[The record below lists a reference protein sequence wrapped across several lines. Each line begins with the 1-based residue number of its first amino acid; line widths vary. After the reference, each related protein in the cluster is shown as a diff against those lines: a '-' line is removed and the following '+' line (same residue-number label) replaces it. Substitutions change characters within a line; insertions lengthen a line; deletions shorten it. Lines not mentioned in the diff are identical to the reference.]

1 MKRPSYT
8 QGMRSRGLQ
17 SGFVHSRVLDLVFL
31 FVLILL
37 GLGAFWWLSNIFS
50 GDFPL
55 AFFMIWLMA
64 AAAGWWFSHEQR
76 LVLRVP
82 VGFLVFLGLGLV
94 LAPLSAWSGSKI
106 AVAVAAGLTAFPAKF
121 IGAWWSQRL
130 EPKVMPGV
138 PTPWYLDQSISLFDD
153 LFRWIGLCILAW
165 FLAVVP
171 PMLLIM
177 FIPVEWV
184 PWGALV
190 WSFAATAFY
199 LYKYRMSRLRFLK
212 VPLGLY
218 IFVITAV
225 LLLVFEKRLAGT
237 LEAGSFEQIAYVA
250 YWPAVAMLFVELVL
264 VGTRKPR

>member
-1 MKRPSYT
+1 MTTLAKQR
-8 QGMRSRGLQ
+8 
-17 SGFVHSRVLDLVFL
+17 GFVHSRVLDLLFL
-31 FVLILL
+31 FVLILM

-76 LVLRVP
+76 LLLRVP
-82 VGFLVFLGLGLV
+82 VGFLVFLGIGAV
-94 LAPLSAWSGSKI
+94 LAPLSEWSGSKI

-121 IGAWWSQRL
+121 IGNWWSQRL
-130 EPKVMPGV
+130 EPNVMPGI
-138 PTPWYLDQSISLFDD
+138 PTPWYLDQSINLFDD
-153 LFRWIGLCILAW
+153 LFRWIGLSILAW
-165 FLAVVP
+165 FAVGVLP
-171 PMLLIM
+171 LILVM
-177 FIPVEWV
+177 FIPVERV

-199 LYKYRMSRLRFLK
+199 LYKYRKSRLRFLK

-218 IFVITAV
+218 VFVLTAV
-225 LLLVFEKRLAGT
+225 LLLVFQKQIAGT

-250 YWPAVAMLFVELVL
+250 YWPAVTALFVEIVMI
-264 VGTRKPR
+264 GTRDQSRSTAAA

>member
-1 MKRPSYT
+1 M
-8 QGMRSRGLQ
+8 
-17 SGFVHSRVLDLVFL
+17 DLVFL
-31 FVLILL
+31 FVLILM
-37 GLGAFWWLSNIFS
+37 GMGAFWWLSNIFG

-82 VGFLVFLGLGLV
+82 VGFIVFLGIGAV
-94 LAPLSAWSGSKI
+94 LAPLSEWSGSKI
-106 AVAVAAGLTAFPAKF
+106 AVAVAAGLAAFPAKF
-121 IGAWWSQRL
+121 IGNWWSQRI
-130 EPKVMPGV
+130 EPRVMPGIPV
-138 PTPWYLDQSISLFDD
+138 PWYLDQSINLMDD
-153 LFRWIGLCILAW
+153 LFRWTGLSILAW

-177 FIPVEWV
+177 FMPVEWV

-199 LYKYRMSRLRFLK
+199 LYKYRKSRVRFLK

-218 IFVITAV
+218 AFVIAALV
-225 LLLVFEKRLAGT
+225 LLIFQKQIAGT
-237 LEAGSFEQIAYVA
+237 LEVGSFEQIAYIA
-250 YWPAVAMLFVELVL
+250 YWPVVMALLVEIVL
-264 VGTRKPR
+264 VGTRDASRSTVAA